1 MGENYLSRGKNGE
14 EQSSNS
20 NIDLKRILKITPAVP
35 VVVPIELTGPL
46 TNFPSNWALTSATVG
61 GGNSKPLTFEIHCG
75 GCFTPTPSRSYVGGH
90 VSSVDVVYIDEFCLH
105 DIEDM
110 VVKLGYGVA
119 NLMYYHFLRPIL
131 GLDYGLH
138 PLNVDA
144 DVLEMAKYVND
155 NKIILVYVEH
165 GVSNVDSSIFVTPK
179 KRVAIAV
186 DNHLRK
192 AHIEIDSSPDV
203 NRNLTPVCHRNFTN
217 EWEHVSSEAL
227 SIGEVMKN
235 LSKKQPVSSVEGPI
249 IVKTDDPFDGF
260 DEILGDCV
268 NIEDEINGKQ
278 MIVHVVKTDDP
289 FDGLD
294 GILGDCANIED
305 EINGEQMIVHVEME
319 VDTDNETEE
328 ENVLVSMNNFSFIPD
343 PKHDLSIVAVEV
355 QEHDLDVIDYDSFGN
370 DLDDGID
377 SKENSI

>member
-1 MGENYLSRGKNGE
+1 
-14 EQSSNS
+14 
-20 NIDLKRILKITPAVP
+20 
-35 VVVPIELTGPL
+35 
-46 TNFPSNWALTSATVG
+46 
-61 GGNSKPLTFEIHCG
+61 
-75 GCFTPTPSRSYVGGH
+75 
-90 VSSVDVVYIDEFCLH
+90 
-105 DIEDM
+105 
-110 VVKLGYGVA
+110 
-119 NLMYYHFLRPIL
+119 MYYHFLRPIL

-138 PLNVDA
+138 QLNVDA
-144 DVLEMAKYVND
+144 DVLEMTKYVND

-217 EWEHVSSEAL
+217 EWEHVSSKAL

-249 IVKTDDPFDGF
+249 IVKTDDPFDGL
-260 DEILGDCV
+260 DEILGDCA
-268 NIEDEINGKQ
+268 NIEGEINGKQ
-278 MIVHVVKTDDP
+278 MIVHVEV
-289 FDGLD
+289 
-294 GILGDCANIED
+294 
-305 EINGEQMIVHVEME
+305 E

-328 ENVLVSMNNFSFIPD
+328 ENVLASMNNFSFIPD

-355 QEHDLDVIDYDSFGN
+355 QEHDLDVIDYDLFGN